1 MVFYREQNRSKSTTL
16 NLRMATWAVHTGHM
30 STFEK
35 GVTFTLQSAAEASE
49 TQKKKKIDQGVKV
62 HKLKSLMGKSNRGI
76 SAKRTSDPRLQ
87 LLRQAVFRR
96 N

>member
-1 MVFYREQNRSKSTTL
+1 MVFYGEQYRSKSTTL
-16 NLRMATWAVHTGHM
+16 NLRMATWAAHTGHM

-49 TQKKKKIDQGVKV
+49 TRVHKVVQRRRKIDERVKV

-76 SAKRTSDPRLQ
+76 LAKKDIASKAATT
-87 LLRQAVFRR
+87 
-96 N
+96 